1 MRRFSLSTV
10 AVLSFAAMFCMPG
23 FAAAEPL
30 TLRLG
35 HTGYPGIAFTY
46 GYEKFKEILE

>member
-23 FAAAEPL
+23 FAAAAPL
-30 TLRLG
+30 TLRLYTTAQDG
-35 HTGYPGIAFTY
+35 AFTHADIR
-46 GYEKFKEILE
+46 GVLQ